1 MSLNDLAIDVPQA
14 AAGAAAAELRA
25 ALGARV
31 LLPGDPGFDDAR
43 TPWNLAVAQHP
54 FAVALPETAQD
65 VVDVVRAA
73 TLAGLR
79 IAPQSTGHAA
89 GALGGTDLSHTV
101 LVSLRAMR
109 GVVVDAEARTARV
122 LGGSLWND
130 VLEAAAPHG
139 LTALHGSAGDVS
151 VVGYSLSG
159 GLSFYARAHGLG
171 VGAVRAVEVVTADGA
186 LVRASAEEE
195 PDLFWALRGGSGAFG
210 VVVAIEIDLLPIAD
224 IFAGMLLWDATRAA
238 EVSHAWAEWTR
249 SAPETATTA
258 LRILHLPPLP
268 QLPPFLSGRS
278 VVVIDGAI
286 EETDA
291 AASALLEP
299 LRALGPEVDTFTR
312 IPAPALIGVHM
323 DPPEPTPSVTWHA
336 MLGELPAAA
345 VDAFVAAAQIPGL
358 FGQELRHIGGAAG
371 RRPVGGG
378 AIASVAGDYLVHSLA
393 MVPVPEAAAAADAA
407 VRAGVAAFD
416 PWRVDALALTFIDAP
431 GADRA
436 AAFGDAWTRLRRL
449 KLTYDPAN
457 LFAAARPV

>member
-1 MSLNDLAIDVPQA
+1 MSLNDLAIDVPHA

-31 LLPGDPGFDDAR
+31 HLPGDPGFDGAR

-54 FAVALPETAQD
+54 FAVALPATAQD
-65 VVDVVRAA
+65 VVDAVRAA

-89 GALGGTDLSHTV
+89 GALAGTDLSHT
-101 LVSLRAMR
+101 LLLSLRELR
-109 GVVVDAEARTARV
+109 GVEVDAQARTARV

-130 VLEAAAPHG
+130 VLESAAPHG

-159 GLSFYARAHGLG
+159 GLSFYARAHGLA
-171 VGAVRAVEVVTADGA
+171 VNAVRAVEVVTADGS
-186 LVRASAEEE
+186 LVRASADEE
-195 PDLFWALRGGSGAFG
+195 PELFWALRGGSGAFG
-210 VVVAIEIDLLPIAD
+210 VVVAIEIDLLPVAD
-224 IFAGMLLWDATRAA
+224 VFAGMLLWDASRAV

-249 SAPETATTA
+249 SAPESATTA

-268 QLPPFLSGRS
+268 ELPPFLSGRS

-286 EETDA
+286 QETDA

-299 LRALGPEVDTFTR
+299 LRALGPEVDTFGR
-312 IPAPALIGVHM
+312 MPAPALIGVHM
-323 DPPEPTPSVTWHA
+323 DPPEPTPSATRHA
-336 MLGELPAAA
+336 MLGELPPAA
-345 VDAFVAAAQIPGL
+345 VDAFVAAAQIPGV
-358 FGQELRHIGGAAG
+358 FGQELRHLGGAAA

-378 AIASVAGDYLVHSLA
+378 AVAAVAGDYLVHSLA
-393 MVPVPEAAAAADAA
+393 MVPVPEAADAAAAA
-407 VRAGVAAFD
+407 VRAGVAALD
-416 PWRVDALALTFIDAP
+416 AWQIDALALTFIDGP

-436 AAFGDAWTRLRRL
+436 TAFGEASARLRQL
-449 KLTYDPAN
+449 KLAYDPAN